1 MKFGHFLF
9 HTNMDPSRDAEAIQ
23 NALAEA
29 RLAEELRYDALW
41 FSEHQFSGEVGY
53 ADAMVMATAVA
64 MQTKRIPLGFAVLE
78 LALHHPVRV
87 AIQTALLD
95 NLCQGRLLVGLARGS
110 VYSAFEFRGFGTSV
124 KEGIE
129 RTREA
134 EDLLVKAWTAEDGLE
149 YNGEYWQ
156 VAFPRI
162 RPRPYQKPHPPLF
175 RAAISPESISDMAKI
190 GRPVL
195 LRTKSAPHASEQLTL
210 YRDVMASSGFDEETV
225 ERTLDRCWVWRDVYI
240 SDTNEQAME
249 EFAPGF
255 EHFEDVVTELREKW
269 SPPDQ
274 PVTKRIGR
282 MLREST
288 DNPLTSEM
296 IIGSLDMAKERFAE
310 LRDAGVRNVLLTH
323 RGEVVTAEQGTRS
336 MHLLAE
342 KIFPSF
348 R

>member
-1 MKFGHFLF
+1 MRFGHFLF
-9 HTNMDPSRDAEAIQ
+9 HTNMDPSRDAEAVQ

-29 RLAEELRYDALW
+29 RLAEELEYDALW
-41 FSEHQFSGEVGY
+41 FSEHNFSGEVGY
-53 ADAMVMATAVA
+53 SDALVMAAAVA

-87 AIQTALLD
+87 AVQTALLD

-110 VYSAFEFRGFGTSV
+110 AYSAFEFRGFGTSV

-129 RTREA
+129 RTKEA

-175 RAAISPESISDMAKI
+175 RAAVSPESITDMAKI

-195 LRTKSAPHASEQLTL
+195 LRTKTAPHATEQLTL

-225 ERTLDRCWVWRDVYI
+225 ERTLDRCWVWRDIYI
-240 SDTNEQAME
+240 SDSNEQAME

-255 EHFEDVVTELREKW
+255 EHFEDEVGELRRRW
-269 SPPDQ
+269 SPADQ
-274 PVTKRIGR
+274 PVTQRVQR
-282 MLREST
+282 MLRENT
-288 DNPLTSEM
+288 DNPLTSTM
-296 IIGSLDMAKERFAE
+296 IIGSLELAKERFAE
-310 LRDAGVRNVLLTH
+310 LRDAGVRNILMTH

-342 KIFPSF
+342 KVFPYF